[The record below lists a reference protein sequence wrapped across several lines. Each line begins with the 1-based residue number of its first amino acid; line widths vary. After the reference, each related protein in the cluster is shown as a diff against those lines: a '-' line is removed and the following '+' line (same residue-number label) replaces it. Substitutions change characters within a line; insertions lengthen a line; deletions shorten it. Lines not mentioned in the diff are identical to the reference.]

1 MDSQPI
7 LQQGEEGRMVS
18 GADAED
24 SPVDSSKGKAI
35 HRASRLWIRIAALVV
50 VGAVIVSA
58 LAVSLRPPNAA
69 PTITAATVSTE
80 STNVSQTLFVSGS
93 ATDPDRDVLTFTW
106 NFGDNSTGTGANIP
120 HAYSIPG
127 RYVILLTVTDGRGG
141 EATNDA
147 ALLFVVVRP
156 RLSDAA
162 PPSGPP
168 SGACASSCTVGP
180 GVAILA
186 ANQTTAAIGDLVRF
200 TANASWAYTWN
211 WNNASNRSEG
221 GAATPVSAADNASLF
236 TTLTYGWG
244 DGSATT
250 GGSSESVG
258 ATSHRYTRPGN
269 FFVRLTLTLP
279 TVAGTVSTFAG
290 YTIRVTAATPPLAMK
305 HPSTI
310 TKVTFG
316 EPDSLD
322 PAVNA
327 ETSGGEILQNV
338 YETLLWY
345 ESGTENVTALV
356 PRLAIDVP
364 TEANRG
370 VSEDGRN
377 YTFTLR
383 TDVTFHS
390 GALMTPDDVVYSI
403 QRVLGVH
410 DPNGP
415 SWILEQVLTNFVAR
429 YVKNVCGPGG
439 DAPCTLADY
448 ADRSFPSR
456 AAIPTNILTVLEGV
470 APEANWSLHALNRS
484 VAWAVSNST
493 VKQVETD
500 KVVFHLTRPYP
511 AFLQAMASTVGSIV
525 EKACASTR
533 DGWETRNVFLDR
545 QGDCGTGPYKL
556 GAWVPNV
563 VVVLTRFDGYWQ
575 GAAPMRE
582 VHIEKVNGVFA
593 REFMLLSGDA
603 DVATITRDRQLDL
616 ATVDGTP
623 KYTTLRI
630 APPRPTFDVTV
641 FGYNQAINVSASPA
655 LPSVPWNFF
664 ANISVRKAFSYA
676 FDYNAFLRNVTYDTG
691 VQLRGPIA
699 QGIPGH
705 NMSTPVFP
713 YDLAKAAE
721 ELNMTPYGRTGFN
734 ITLYYNAGNSERKEG
749 CLLLRKGLEALS
761 TQNRTGPI
769 SVTVQGIDWPAY
781 LRAFRA
787 NGLPIFFLGWRPDY
801 ADPDDYV
808 LPFLRSGG
816 VFASRVGFANATMD
830 GLIDAATAEL
840 NQSKR
845 MGMYQ
850 ALSSI
855 AVWDHVPY
863 LWVYQSLS
871 FHVERTW
878 VRGYYFNP
886 MLSGLDYYWLWKV
899 AS

>member
-24 SPVDSSKGKAI
+24 SPADSSEGVAI
-35 HRASRLWIRIAALVV
+35 HRASRLWIRIAALGV
-50 VGAVIVSA
+50 VGAVMVGA
-58 LAVSLRPPNAA
+58 LAVSLRPPNAP

-80 STNVSQTLFVSGS
+80 STTVGQSLSVSGS
-93 ATDPDRDVLTFTW
+93 ATDPDRDALTFTW
-106 NFGDNSTGTGANIP
+106 NFGDNSTETGANTP

-147 ALLFVVVRP
+147 ALLFVRVRP
-156 RLSDAA
+156 RASEVA
-162 PPSGPP
+162 PPNGPP
-168 SGACASSCTVGP
+168 IGACGSSCTLGP
-180 GVAILA
+180 AVAILA
-186 ANQTTAAIGDLVRF
+186 ANQTTAAIGDMVRF

-211 WNNASNRSEG
+211 WNNASNPSEG
-221 GAATPVSAADNASLF
+221 GAATPASAADNASLF

-250 GGSSESVG
+250 GGSSETVG

-279 TVAGTVSTFAG
+279 TVAGWVDTFAG
-290 YTIRVTAATPPLAMK
+290 YTIRVTAAPPPFAMK
-305 HPSTI
+305 HPSTF

-322 PAVNA
+322 PAINA

-345 ESGTENVTALV
+345 EPGTANVTDLV

-364 TEANRG
+364 TEANDG
-370 VSEDGRN
+370 VSPDGRN

-383 TDVTFHS
+383 PDVTFHS
-390 GALMTPDDVVYSI
+390 GATMTPDDVVYSI
-403 QRVLGVH
+403 QRVLAVH

-429 YVKNVCGPGG
+429 YVKPVCGPGG

-448 ADRSFPSR
+448 ANGSFPSR
-456 AAIPTNILTVLEGV
+456 TAIPANIRTVLG
-470 APEANWSLHALNRS
+470 PESNWSQHVLNRS

-493 VKQVETD
+493 VERNGTD
-500 KVVFHLTRPYP
+500 QVVFHLTRPYP
-511 AFLQAMASTVGSIV
+511 AFLQALASTVGSVV
-525 EKACASTR
+525 EKACASSR
-533 DGWETRNVFLDR
+533 DGWETRNAFLDR

-563 VVVLTRFDGYWQ
+563 VVVLTRFDDYWQ
-575 GAAPMRE
+575 GSAPMRE

-603 DVATITRDRQLDL
+603 DVATITRDRQLDV
-616 ATVDGTP
+616 ATDDGTP

-641 FGYNQAINVSASPA
+641 FGYNQAINVSASPT
-655 LPSVPWNFF
+655 LPSVPRDFF
-664 ANISVRKAFSYA
+664 ADIRVRKAFSYA
-676 FDYNAFLRNVTYDTG
+676 FDYNAFLRNVTHDTG

-705 NMSTPVFP
+705 NTSTPVFQ
-713 YDLAKAAE
+713 YDLSKAAA
-721 ELNMTPYGRTGFN
+721 ELQNTSYWATGFE
-734 ITLYYNAGNSERKEG
+734 ITLYYNAGNTERREA
-749 CLLLRKGLEALS
+749 CLLLRKGLEALH
-761 TQNRTGPI
+761 TQKAAPGPI
-769 SVTVQGIDWPAY
+769 TVSVQGIDWPAY

-801 ADPDDYV
+801 ADPDDYI
-808 LPFLRSGG
+808 LPFLHSSG
-816 VFASRVGFANATMD
+816 VFAAQVSYKNDTMD
-830 GLIDAATAEL
+830 RLIDAAAAEL
-840 NQSKR
+840 NQSTR
-845 MGMYQ
+845 VRMYQ
-850 ALSSI
+850 DLSSI

-886 MLSGLDYYWLWKV
+886 MLSGLDYYWLSKV

>member
-1 MDSQPI
+1 
-7 LQQGEEGRMVS
+7 MVS
-18 GADAED
+18 KADAED
-24 SPVDSSKGKAI
+24 SPTDSSERQGI
-35 HRASRLWIRIAALVV
+35 RRAGRLWIRLAALGVV
-50 VGAVIVSA
+50 GVLIVGAV
-58 LAVSLRPPNAA
+58 AVSLRPPNAA
-69 PTITAATVSTE
+69 PTITAATVSAE
-80 STNVSQTLFVSGS
+80 STNVSETLLFRGS
-93 ATDPDRDVLTFTW
+93 ATDPDRDALTFIW
-106 NFGDNSTGTGANIP
+106 NFGDNSTGTGANTP

-127 RYVILLTVTDGRGG
+127 RYVILLTVSDGRGG

-156 RLSDAA
+156 RLSDVA
-162 PPSGPP
+162 PPLEPP
-168 SGACASSCTVGP
+168 SGACGTSCTVGP

-186 ANQTTAAIGDLVRF
+186 ANQTTATIGTLVRF
-200 TANASWAYTWN
+200 TANASWAYAWN
-211 WNNASNRSEG
+211 WNNASNPSEG

-250 GGSSESVG
+250 GAGSETVG
-258 ATSHRYTRPGN
+258 VASHRFTRPGN
-269 FFVRLTLTLP
+269 FFVRLTLSLP
-279 TVAGTVSTFAG
+279 TVTGTDLIFAG
-290 YTIRVTAATPPLAMK
+290 YTIRVTGAAPSVAMK
-305 HPSTI
+305 HPWTF

-322 PAVNA
+322 PAINA

-345 ESGTENVTALV
+345 EPGTENVTALV
-356 PRLAIDVP
+356 PRLAIEAP
-364 TEANRG
+364 TEANG
-370 VSEDGRN
+370 GISADGRD

-383 TDVTFHS
+383 QDVTFHS
-390 GALMTPDDVVYSI
+390 GATMTPDDVVYSI
-403 QRVLGVH
+403 QRVLALH

-429 YVKNVCGPGG
+429 YVKHVCGPGG

-448 ADRSFPSR
+448 ANQSFPSG
-456 AAIPTNILTVLEGV
+456 AAIPTNIRSVLVGV
-470 APEANWSLHALNRS
+470 APEADWSLHVLNRS

-493 VKQVETD
+493 VERNGTN
-500 KVVFHLTRPYP
+500 KVVFHLTRPYS
-511 AFLQAMASTVGSIV
+511 AFLQAMASTVGSVV
-525 EKACASTR
+525 EKTCASSR
-533 DGWETRNVFLDR
+533 DGWEVRNTLLDGPPR
-545 QGDCGTGPYKL
+545 PDEDSVRDCGTGPYKL
-556 GAWVPNV
+556 SAWVPNV
-563 VVVLTRFDGYWQ
+563 VVVLTRFDDYWQ

-582 VHIEKVNGVFA
+582 VQIEKVNGVFA

-623 KYTTLRI
+623 KYPTLRI

-641 FGYNQAINVSASPA
+641 FGYNQAINVSASPTR
-655 LPSVPWNFF
+655 PSVPWDFF
-664 ANISVRKAFSYA
+664 ADIHIRKAFSYA

-691 VQLRGPIA
+691 VQLRGPIP

-705 NMSTPVFP
+705 NMSTPVFH

-721 ELNMTPYGRTGFN
+721 ELNMTPYGTTGFN

-749 CLLLRKGLEALS
+749 CLLLRKGLEALH
-761 TQNRTGPI
+761 TQNATGPI
-769 SVTVQGIDWPAY
+769 RVTVQGIDWPAY

-808 LPFLRSGG
+808 LPFLHSDG
-816 VFASRVGFANATMD
+816 VFASRVGYNDTSMD
-830 GLIDAATAEL
+830 RLIEAAAAEL

-845 MGMYQ
+845 VKMYQ
-850 ALSSI
+850 DLSSI
-855 AVWDHVPY
+855 AVVEHVPY
-863 LWVYQSLS
+863 LWVYQSFS

-886 MLSGLDYYWLWKV
+886 MLSGLDYLLLWKM
-899 AS
+899 AN